1 MNKTSDEFDKE
12 CGAKGDQWKG
22 GKGAMGG
29 RDSRTDNA
37 SHENLVLQN
46 SVRESLI
53 IEKWD
58 CCMKNETMKNGTAM
72 MGKDEWDQFDKTKV
86 TIFIYKI

>member
-29 RDSRTDNA
+29 RDSRTDTA
-37 SHENLVLQN
+37 SHENLVL
-46 SVRESLI
+46 
-53 IEKWD
+53 
-58 CCMKNETMKNGTAM
+58 
-72 MGKDEWDQFDKTKV
+72 
-86 TIFIYKI
+86 